1 MKANITFYLNEANN
15 DLFAL
20 IFIDNKNERSVQSY
34 SSIGQHSDIDM
45 RYVKESK
52 KVTCHREDVKKL
64 KLELISI
71 GYKC

>member
-1 MKANITFYLNEANN
+1 MKAVITFYLNEANN

-20 IFIDNKNERSVQSY
+20 IFIDNKNTRSVQAY

-45 RYVKESK
+45 SYVKESK

-64 KLELISI
+64 KYELLSI
-71 GYKC
+71 GYKF